1 MKQNMFISIILIFI
15 YNNDICHHKY
25 NIKPEL
31 SSRLHYGQIVS
42 YHVSDLMSI
51 TEFYFTA
58 FENVRRRKSL
68 NLNFHYMQGKC
79 FSHYCELYYNLA

>member
-15 YNNDICHHKY
+15 YNNDIY
-25 NIKPEL
+25 N
-31 SSRLHYGQIVS
+31 RLHYGQIVS

-68 NLNFHYMQGKC
+68 NSNFHYMQGKC

>member
-1 MKQNMFISIILIFI
+1 MKQNMFISIILIVI

-25 NIKPEL
+25 NVY
-31 SSRLHYGQIVS
+31 SRLHYDQIVS

-68 NLNFHYMQGKC
+68 NLRT
-79 FSHYCELYYNLA
+79 LL